1 MLECACGVSKKHH
14 AKARENEIV
23 RLFGC
28 EARRVAAY
36 ELYLVRARLRPFE
49 HRLRKIYSLYKP
61 TGGSQRDTGVA
72 TTAAYVE
79 DPFAILYI
87 GGSQSGLG

>member
-1 MLECACGVSKKHH
+1 
-14 AKARENEIV
+14 
-23 RLFGC
+23 
-28 EARRVAAY
+28 
-36 ELYLVRARLRPFE
+36 LRPFE